1 MIEESEMERI
11 SEGDVVAAVGPVDEL
26 IMREALKTGASVDD
40 LRRAVA
46 LARGP
51 LRVNETVY
59 GALPDDLKRLVD
71 LVSVVNDRAA

>member
-1 MIEESEMERI
+1 MEESGMACI

-51 LRVNETVY
+51 SRADETAY
-59 GALPDDLKRLVD
+59 GALRDELKRLVD
-71 LVSVVNDRAA
+71 LVSVVSDRAA